1 MISAMV
7 FCGLEKNSPHS
18 GVIRLERVLQ
28 IVCDCLEVDFE
39 ETKLLYKS
47 RKKENV
53 FARHL
58 YAHFCRKYTR
68 ESLENI
74 AEYIKKNHTTI
85 IHSDRAIS
93 DWISTDKIV
102 KSVCIKIDKKIKKEL
117 SKIESNIDDEI
128 INNIIK
134 KYENGEAK
142 NKFSRK

>member
-18 GVIRLERVLQ
+18 GVIRLERILQ
-28 IVCDCLEVDFE
+28 IVCDCLEVNFE

-47 RKKENV
+47 RKK
-53 FARHL
+53 
-58 YAHFCRKYTR
+58 

-117 SKIESNIDDEI
+117 SKIESNIDEEI